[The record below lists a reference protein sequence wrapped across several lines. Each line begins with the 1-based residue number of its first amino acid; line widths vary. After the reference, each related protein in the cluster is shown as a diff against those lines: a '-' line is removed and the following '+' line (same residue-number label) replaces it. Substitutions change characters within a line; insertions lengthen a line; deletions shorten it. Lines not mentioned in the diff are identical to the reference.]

1 MSQHRLTGLT
11 PGGKVDV
18 LLGWDSPMSW
28 FFLVIEP
35 ESDEPLYSNLYEQ
48 HPESLDLAHF
58 QKVLERF
65 GIKNIDLS
73 PGHESGLYER
83 LQSDRVA
90 NK

>member
-1 MSQHRLTGLT
+1 M
-11 PGGKVDV
+11 V
-18 LLGWDSPMSW
+18 
-28 FFLVIEP
+28 FLVIEP

-58 QKVLERF
+58 QNVLERF
-65 GIKNIDLS
+65 GIKNINLS
-73 PGHESGLYER
+73 PGHESGLYEL

>member
-1 MSQHRLTGLT
+1 
-11 PGGKVDV
+11 
-18 LLGWDSPMSW
+18 MSW

-65 GIKNIDLS
+65 GIKNINLS
-73 PGHESGLYER
+73 PGHESGLYGVSLDIENYCT
-83 LQSDRVA
+83 LGSFFDHQ
-90 NK
+90 

>member
-35 ESDEPLYSNLYEQ
+35 ESDEPLYS
-48 HPESLDLAHF
+48 
-58 QKVLERF
+58 
-65 GIKNIDLS
+65 G
-73 PGHESGLYER
+73 
-83 LQSDRVA
+83 SDAQWNENSR
-90 NK
+90 

>member
-48 HPESLDLAHF
+48 HPE
-58 QKVLERF
+58 
-65 GIKNIDLS
+65 
-73 PGHESGLYER
+73 
-83 LQSDRVA
+83 
-90 NK
+90 

>member
-28 FFLVIEP
+28 FFLVIEL

-65 GIKNIDLS
+65 GIKNINLS

>member
-48 HPESLDLAHF
+48 HPESLNLAHF

-65 GIKNIDLS
+65 GIKNINL
-73 PGHESGLYER
+73 
-83 LQSDRVA
+83 
-90 NK
+90 

>member
-48 HPESLDLAHF
+48 HPESLDLG
-58 QKVLERF
+58 V
-65 GIKNIDLS
+65 
-73 PGHESGLYER
+73 GLGNGNYCTLGAFFNR
-83 LQSDRVA
+83 Y
-90 NK
+90 